1 MSRHRAGE
9 IAFTARKQASQTYDG
24 STDTVLFEDVITDV
38 GNMYSPELGEFTA
51 ALPGVYYF
59 NVAIQVTRP
68 HAPRARTC
76 VRRVNVIEVVA
87 V

>member
-59 NVAIQVTRP
+59 NVAIQVMRP
-68 HAPRARTC
+68 RTARPRAPARGASTS
-76 VRRVNVIEVVA
+76 
-87 V
+87 

>member
-1 MSRHRAGE
+1 MAGE
-9 IAFTARKQASQTYDG
+9 IAFTARKAASQTYDG

-59 NVAIQVTRP
+59 NVAVQVD
-68 HAPRARTC
+68 
-76 VRRVNVIEVVA
+76 NYL
-87 V
+87 